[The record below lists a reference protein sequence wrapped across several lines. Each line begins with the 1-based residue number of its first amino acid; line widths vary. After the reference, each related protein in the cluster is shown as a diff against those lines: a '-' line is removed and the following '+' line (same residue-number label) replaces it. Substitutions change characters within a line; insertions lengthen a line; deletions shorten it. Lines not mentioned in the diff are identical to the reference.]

1 MASKPPLPSA
11 TVSGIVSLL
20 RQAPSRGRGRRS
32 PVMIWMQQNRKELE
46 AAFAQDAPAWNVIA
60 SYLGSHGIMNG
71 DGKPPTPATARSAW
85 VRVKAEA
92 EAKAPCVPVV
102 RETEPM
108 RAAAPA
114 LPAPPAPG
122 VLQDDPTPPQ
132 PAHERFKTA
141 TLRNHTP
148 AAPPPEPPPPMPTVP
163 RQDPEAVIAALL
175 GRTRPS
181 GFRKPEP
188 KDE

>member
-1 MASKPPLPSA
+1 MASKPPPPSP

-46 AAFAQDAPAWNVIA
+46 AAFAQDAPAWTVIA
-60 SYLGSHGIMNG
+60 SYLAAHGVMNG
-71 DGKPPTPATARSAW
+71 DGKPPTPAAARSAW

-92 EAKAPCVPVV
+92 EAKAPRVPVAQ
-102 RETEPM
+102 EAEPVKTV
-108 RAAAPA
+108 A
-114 LPAPPAPG
+114 PAPPAPG
-122 VLQDDPTPPQ
+122 VLQDDPALPQ
-132 PAHERFKTA
+132 PAHERFKMA
-141 TLRNHTP
+141 SLRNHTP
-148 AAPPPEPPPPMPTVP
+148 AASPPDPPPPVPTVP
-163 RQDPEAVIAALL
+163 RQDSKAVIAALL
-175 GRTRPS
+175 GRGARPG